1 MTVLRITWLTSN
13 LPPPVA
19 CVALLSDGL
28 EISTYQGHA
37 LLAGTK
43 MNCVLAPF
51 PVVGPSPVPSSLS
64 TLTEVE
70 KVKDLCDPVHDVTTF
85 NA

>member
-13 LPPPVA
+13 FLPPVA
-19 CVALLSDGL
+19 CVALPSEGL
-28 EISTYQGHA
+28 QISTYQGHA

-51 PVVGPSPVPSSLS
+51 PVVGPLPVPSSLS
-64 TLTEVE
+64 TLTEVD
-70 KVKDLCDPVHDVTTF
+70 KAKDLYDPVHEVTTF